1 MNTKLSGYYL
11 NRPDTYQVI
20 RGDSDDWCHLHTD
33 SAYLEQLCQTS
44 FITRTYNA
52 SQPGLVRALELLL
65 TKLTVLL
72 HHSQSLE
79 AYLQGT
85 PLPLLPGS
93 ANEAKIILISDSY
106 FSKLLEA
113 VALLKK
119 LLQHICQSDSLL
131 PSTVSQCIARN
142 YTSYIRQCLTPEQE
156 DFQQLSEVAV
166 IH

>member
-1 MNTKLSGYYL
+1 MNTTLSGYRL

-44 FITRTYNA
+44 LITPAYNV
-52 SQPGLVRALELLL
+52 SQPGLMRALELLL

-79 AYLQGT
+79 AYLQGA
-85 PLPLLPGS
+85 PVPLLPGS
-93 ANEAKIILISDSY
+93 ASEASIILISDSY

-113 VALLKK
+113 ASLLKK
-119 LLQHICQSDSLL
+119 LLQQVRQTDRLL
-131 PSTVSQCIARN
+131 PLTVSQCITRR
-142 YTSYIRQCLTPEQE
+142 YTSHIRQCLTPEHT